1 MAASQ
6 LLAVG
11 NTAANSPD
19 FTVGQGESV
28 TICLKG
34 GDGTGEVSILLRD
47 DAGSYVY
54 LQSIGKLG
62 VKAICIMA
70 PGTYRVSR
78 MAGSNC
84 GVFRA

>member
-34 GDGTGEVSILLRD
+34 GDNTGEARIAIKD
-47 DAGSYVY
+47 DAGAYVH
-54 LQSIGKLG
+54 LQNITFNGTRA
-62 VKAICIMA
+62 VCISA

-78 MAGSNC
+78 NAGANC